1 VYMPD
6 IAYLL
11 ALHSLNK
18 LGAAKLAKL
27 LDFFGHNAESA
38 WRQPERWREAIELN
52 AAQAEELLAARR
64 DCLAERV
71 YESYLASA
79 ASVITLQ
86 DTRYPPLLRQIY
98 APPPLLFYK
107 GELPTDYDICLAM
120 IGSRRAS
127 GYGYQ
132 VAEMLARDLAA
143 QGLWIVSGM
152 ARGIDG
158 ICHQH
163 AILAGGKTLAVLGG
177 GLDIIYP
184 REHSKLYHNI
194 VEHGAVISEVPLG
207 TAPVNFNFPLRNRII
222 SGLSRG
228 VLVIEAGEKSGTLL
242 TVDHGLEQGR
252 DIFAVPGPITSAVS
266 RGTNRLITQGA
277 KLLQTA
283 EDVWREYLD
292 APKPALSPEEKEQ
305 RPQLAA
311 EERELL
317 TQMSLPQHFDQ
328 LLAISGWPANK
339 LAALLTMWEIRGLV
353 RQLPGKNYQ
362 RR

>member
-1 VYMPD
+1 MPD

-11 ALHSLNK
+11 ALHSLSQ
-18 LGAAKLAKL
+18 LGAAKLTK
-27 LDFFGHNAESA
+27 
-38 WRQPERWREAIELN
+38 
-52 AAQAEELLAARR
+52 LLAAFGNNAEAVWNQPETWRNVIQLSESQAQELFTARR
-64 DCLAERV
+64 LSIVEQI
-71 YESYLASA
+71 YENYLASG
-79 ASVITLQ
+79 ASILTLE
-86 DTRYPPLLRQIY
+86 DDRYPLLLRQIY
-98 APPPLLFYK
+98 TPPPLIFYR
-107 GELPTDYDICLAM
+107 GELPADDDICLAM
-120 IGSRRAS
+120 VGSRRAS

-177 GLDIIYP
+177 GLDVIYP
-184 REHSKLYHNI
+184 REHNKLYKSI
-194 VEHGAVISEVPLG
+194 IEHGAVLSEFPLG
-207 TAPVNFNFPLRNRII
+207 SAPATFNFPLRNRII

-228 VLVIEAGEKSGTLL
+228 VLVIEAGERSGTLL

-266 RGTNRLITQGA
+266 RGTNRLIVQGA
-277 KLLQTA
+277 KLVQTA

-292 APKPALSPEEKEQ
+292 APKPVLTAEEKEK

-311 EERELL
+311 EERDLL
-317 TQMSLPQHFDQ
+317 AQMSLPQHFDQ
-328 LLAISGWPANK
+328 LLGVSGWPANK

-353 RQLPGKNYQ
+353 RQLPGKYYQ

>member
-1 VYMPD
+1 MPD

-27 LDFFGHNAESA
+27 MRAFGNNAEAA
-38 WRQPERWREAIELN
+38 WRQPEGWRQAIQLSDS
-52 AAQAEELLAARR
+52 QAEELLVARR
-64 DCLAERV
+64 DCLVEKV
-71 YESYLASA
+71 YEAFLASG
-79 ASVITLQ
+79 ASLITLE
-86 DTRYPPLLRQIY
+86 DARYPLLLREIY

-107 GELPTDYDICLAM
+107 GELPTEDDICLAL

-143 QGLWIVSGM
+143 QGIWIVSGM

-163 AILAGGKTLAVLGG
+163 AILAGGKTVAVLGG
-177 GLDIIYP
+177 GLDVIYP
-184 REHSKLYHNI
+184 REHTKLYHSI
-194 VEHGAVISEVPLG
+194 IEHGAVISEFPLG
-207 TAPVNFNFPLRNRII
+207 ATPATFNFPLRNRII

-277 KLLQTA
+277 KLVQTA

-292 APKPALSPEEKEQ
+292 APKPVLTAAEKER

-311 EERELL
+311 EERDLL
-317 TQMSLPQHFDQ
+317 AQLSLPQHFDQ
-328 LLAISGWPANK
+328 LLDISGWPANK

>member
-1 VYMPD
+1 MPD

-27 LDFFGHNAESA
+27 LAAYGHQAEAA
-38 WRQPERWREAIELN
+38 WRQAEEWREVIQLN
-52 AAQAEELLAARR
+52 DAQEQELLAARR
-64 DCLAERV
+64 ACQPQQV
-71 YESYLASA
+71 YESYLASG
-79 ASVITLQ
+79 ASVITVQ
-86 DTRYPPLLRQIY
+86 DARYPLLLRQIY

-107 GELPTDYDICLAM
+107 GELPLDDDICLAM

-132 VAEMLARDLAA
+132 VAETLARDLAA

-177 GLDIIYP
+177 GLDVIYP
-184 REHSKLYHNI
+184 REHTKLYHSI
-194 VEHGAVISEVPLG
+194 IEHGAVLSEFPLG
-207 TAPVNFNFPLRNRII
+207 ATPATFNFPLRNRII
-222 SGLSRG
+222 SGLARG

-277 KLLQTA
+277 KLVQAA

-292 APKPALSPEEKEQ
+292 APKPVLTAAEKER
-305 RPQLAA
+305 RPQLAE
-311 EERELL
+311 EERDLL
-317 TQMSLPQHFDQ
+317 AQMSLPQHFDQ
-328 LLAISGWPANK
+328 LLALSGWPANK

-353 RQLPGKNYQ
+353 RQLPGKYYQ

>member
-1 VYMPD
+1 MPD
-6 IAYLL
+6 LAYLL
-11 ALHSLNK
+11 ALHSLNQ
-18 LGAAKLAKL
+18 LGAAKLTKL
-27 LDFFGHNAESA
+27 LTAFDNNAEAA
-38 WRQPERWREAIELN
+38 WSQPEAWHQFIQLS
-52 AAQAEELLAARR
+52 AAQAEELLISRR
-64 DCLAERV
+64 ACLVEQV
-71 YESYLASA
+71 YENFLASGA
-79 ASVITLQ
+79 GVVTLE
-86 DTRYPPLLRQIY
+86 DDHYPMLLRQIF

-107 GELPTDYDICLAM
+107 GELPTDDDICLAM

-132 VAEMLARDLAA
+132 VAEMLSRDLAA

-177 GLDIIYP
+177 GVDNIYP
-184 REHSKLYHNI
+184 REHIKLYGSI
-194 VEHGAVISEVPLG
+194 IEHGAVISEF
-207 TAPVNFNFPLRNRII
+207 PVGSIPATYNFPLRNRII

-228 VLVIEAGEKSGTLL
+228 VLVIEAGEKSGTLI

-252 DIFAVPGPITSAVS
+252 DIFAVPGPITSSVS
-266 RGTNRLITQGA
+266 RGTNRLIIQGA
-277 KLLQTA
+277 KLVQTA

-292 APKPALSPEEKEQ
+292 APKPVRTAKENEKY
-305 RPQLAA
+305 PQLAA

-317 TQMSLPQHFDQ
+317 LQMSLPVHFDQ
-328 LLAISGWPANK
+328 LLAASGWPANK

-353 RQLPGKNYQ
+353 RQLPGKFYQ

>member
-1 VYMPD
+1 MPD

-27 LDFFGHNAESA
+27 LAAFGNNAEA
-38 WRQPERWREAIELN
+38 VWRQPEAWRQAIHLTD
-52 AAQAEELLAARR
+52 AQAQELLTARR
-64 DCLAERV
+64 DCVVEQV
-71 YESYLASA
+71 YENYLASGA
-79 ASVITLQ
+79 GLVTLE
-86 DTRYPPLLRQIY
+86 DGRYPLLLRQIY

-107 GELPTDYDICLAM
+107 GELPADDDICLAM

-127 GYGYQ
+127 AYGHQ
-132 VAEMLARDLAA
+132 VAETLSRDLAA
-143 QGLWIVSGM
+143 QGIIIVSGM

-163 AILAGGKTLAVLGG
+163 AIMAGGKTLAVLGG
-177 GLDIIYP
+177 GVDVIYP
-184 REHSKLYHNI
+184 REHGKLYNSI
-194 VEHGAVISEVPLG
+194 IGHGAVISEFPLG
-207 TAPVNFNFPLRNRII
+207 AVPATFNFPLRNRII

-277 KLLQTA
+277 KLVQTA

-292 APKPALSPEEKEQ
+292 APKPVLTSEEKEK

-311 EERELL
+311 EERDLL
-317 TQMSLPQHFDQ
+317 AHISLPQHFDQ
-328 LLAISGWPANK
+328 LLAFSGWPPNK

-353 RQLPGKNYQ
+353 RQLPGKYYQ

>member
-1 VYMPD
+1 MPD

-27 LDFFGHNAESA
+27 LRAFGNNAEAA
-38 WRQPERWREAIELN
+38 WRQPEEWQQAVELSVT
-52 AAQAEELLAARR
+52 QAEELLSARR
-64 DCLAERV
+64 DCVVEQV
-71 YESYLASA
+71 YEAYLTSGASI
-79 ASVITLQ
+79 ITLE
-86 DTRYPPLLRQIY
+86 DTRYPLLLRQIY

-107 GELPTDYDICLAM
+107 GELPTDDDVCLAM

-132 VAEMLARDLAA
+132 VAEMLARDIAA

-163 AILAGGKTLAVLGG
+163 AIIAGGKTLAVLGG
-177 GLDIIYP
+177 GLDVIYP
-184 REHSKLYHNI
+184 REHGNLYRSI
-194 VEHGAVISEVPLG
+194 IEHGAVVSEFPLG
-207 TAPVNFNFPLRNRII
+207 SIPATYNFPLRNRII

-266 RGTNRLITQGA
+266 RGTNRLIVQGA
-277 KLLQTA
+277 KLVQTA

-292 APKPALSPEEKEQ
+292 APKPVLTAEEKER

-311 EERELL
+311 EERDLL
-317 TQMSLPQHFDQ
+317 AQMSLSQHFDQ
-328 LLAISGWPANK
+328 LLAVSGWPAHK

-353 RQLPGKNYQ
+353 RQLPGKYYQ

>member
-1 VYMPD
+1 MPD

-11 ALHSLNK
+11 ALHSLNQ
-18 LGAAKLAKL
+18 LGAAKLNKL
-27 LDFFGHNAESA
+27 LAAFGNDAEAAWNQPEA
-38 WRQPERWREAIELN
+38 WREYIQLS
-52 AAQAEELLAARR
+52 AAQAQELFAARR
-64 DCLAERV
+64 DCSVERV
-71 YESYLASA
+71 YEAYLNSGAG
-79 ASVITLQ
+79 VVTLE
-86 DTRYPPLLRQIY
+86 DAHYPLLLRQIY
-98 APPPLLFYK
+98 APPPLLFYR
-107 GELPTDYDICLAM
+107 GELPADDDICLAM

-127 GYGYQ
+127 GYGHQ

-158 ICHQH
+158 ICHQY
-163 AILAGGKTLAVLGG
+163 AIHAGGMTLAVLGG
-177 GLDIIYP
+177 GVDVIYP
-184 REHSKLYHNI
+184 REHSKLYGSI
-194 VEHGAVISEVPLG
+194 IEHGAVLSEFPLG
-207 TAPVNFNFPLRNRII
+207 SAPATFNFPLRNRII

-277 KLLQTA
+277 KLVQTA

-292 APKPALSPEEKEQ
+292 APKPVLTAEEKEK

-311 EERELL
+311 EERDLL
-317 TQMSLPQHFDQ
+317 GQMSLPQHFDE
-328 LLAISGWPANK
+328 LLAVSGWPPNK

-353 RQLPGKNYQ
+353 RQLPGKYYQ

>member
-1 VYMPD
+1 MPD
-6 IAYLL
+6 LAYLL

-18 LGAAKLAKL
+18 LGATKLTKL
-27 LDFFGHNAESA
+27 LRAYDNNAEAA
-38 WRQPERWREAIELN
+38 WRQPEGWRNAIDLS

-64 DCLAERV
+64 TCLVEQV
-71 YESYLASA
+71 YEDYLASGA
-79 ASVITLQ
+79 GVITL
-86 DTRYPPLLRQIY
+86 DDARYPLLLRDIY
-98 APPPLLFYK
+98 APPPLLFFK
-107 GELPTDYDICLAM
+107 GELPTEDDICLAM
-120 IGSRRAS
+120 VGSRRAS

-163 AILAGGKTLAVLGG
+163 AMLSGGKTLAVLGG

-184 REHSKLYHNI
+184 REHTNLYHNI
-194 VEHGAVISEVPLG
+194 IKHGAVISEFPLG
-207 TAPVNFNFPLRNRII
+207 ATPAGFNFPLRNRII

-277 KLLQTA
+277 KLVQTA

-292 APKPALSPEEKEQ
+292 APKPVLTAAEKEQ

-317 TQMSLPQHFDQ
+317 LQMSLPQHFDQ
-328 LLAISGWPANK
+328 LLALSGWPANK